1 MLKDEGQEVAA
12 GEPVLEIDASVL
24 REEARQAEAEVRRA
38 EADERLTREKL
49 ERAKSLFARG
59 IAAAKDVAEAEATHT
74 GALQALGRA
83 RAGDQVAQIQERRS
97 VVRSPVQGT
106 VLHRLVAPGQY
117 VQPDTILF
125 SVAPMAHLDL
135 SAVVPASELARLRV
149 GQEGELDCPGPDAAS
164 PRGEVKLVAPALDP
178 ASGTATVRV
187 AITNEARTLRP
198 GMFCRVRLVADRHD
212 STLVV
217 PVSAVTFKEAEQK
230 GTVAVVDGDVARV
243 TEVTTGIR
251 EGTRVEI
258 LDGLEEGDRVVSE
271 GSYGLADGTKL
282 RFQ

>member
-1 MLKDEGQEVAA
+1 MVRPSGALALLALLVCAGCKGRSSGTEEGDKPDLVVLVRTARVERQTV
-12 GEPVLEIDASVL
+12 GELVE
-24 REEARQAEAEVRRA
+24 
-38 EADERLTREKL
+38 
-49 ERAKSLFARG
+49 
-59 IAAAKDVAEAEATHT
+59 AAATDVVEAEAAHT
-74 GALQALGRA
+74 GGLQALGPA
-83 RAGDQVAQIQERRS
+83 RAGDQVAQIHERRS

-230 GTVAVVDGDVARV
+230 GTVAVVDGDVAR
-243 TEVTTGIR
+243 
-251 EGTRVEI
+251 
-258 LDGLEEGDRVVSE
+258 
-271 GSYGLADGTKL
+271 
-282 RFQ
+282 